1 MTTFSFQIT
10 NNKNYNVSKQ
20 LQTIIYN
27 LIEVHF
33 DDNNNNNNKW
43 KISELSQNA

>member
-10 NNKNYNVSKQ
+10 NNKNHNVLKQ
-20 LQTIIYN
+20 LKTIIYN

-33 DDNNNNNNKW
+33 DDNNNNRW